1 VGGKGLS
8 QMGSHGAVSLSVCR
22 SVGRSVVSISR
33 KAVSKK
39 ERKEC
44 ILVGR
49 HDKKE
54 GSRRL
59 DIYRKMPRH

>member
-1 VGGKGLS
+1 MGGKGLS
-8 QMGSHGAVSLSVCR
+8 QMESHGAVSLSVGR

-39 ERKEC
+39 ERKEY

-49 HDKKE
+49 NNKKE

-59 DIYRKMPRH
+59 NIYR